1 MAQASTTLPLC
12 TSCNK
17 PVKPGERATKFLCPN
32 CHEALIWRGEKC
44 RKFSRPYK
52 CPNCGFEGP

>member
-1 MAQASTTLPLC
+1 MLELPEC

-17 PVKPGERATKFLCPN
+17 PISPRERTVRFNCPGC
-32 CHEALIWRGEKC
+32 GEIIITRCQKC

-52 CPNCGFEGP
+52 CVNCGQEGP